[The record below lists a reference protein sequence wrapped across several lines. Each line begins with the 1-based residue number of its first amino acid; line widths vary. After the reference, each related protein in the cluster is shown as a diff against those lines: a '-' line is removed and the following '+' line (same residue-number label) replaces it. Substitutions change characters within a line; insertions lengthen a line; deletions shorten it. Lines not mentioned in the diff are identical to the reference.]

1 MLETEDEAAAEG
13 DDLMPAKAPKLL
25 VAAALVEARL
35 EARLEVGVVHAL
47 VATVRTA
54 EDAAFRCGDD
64 DEGTDVLCSP
74 GTDPPAAAAAASS
87 LLSSESYSCSSM
99 DWLCWNDMTPL
110 LRRRPL
116 DGSDLGCCLDTDV
129 TS

>member
-1 MLETEDEAAAEG
+1 MLEAEDEAAAEG

-35 EARLEVGVVHAL
+35 EVVVVGVAHTF
-47 VATVRTA
+47 VATVGTA

-87 LLSSESYSCSSM
+87 LLSSESYSLSL
-99 DWLCWNDMTPL
+99 DWLCWNGVGL
-110 LRRRPL
+110 LLRLRLRRRPWP
-116 DGSDLGCCLDTDV
+116 DAY
-129 TS
+129 